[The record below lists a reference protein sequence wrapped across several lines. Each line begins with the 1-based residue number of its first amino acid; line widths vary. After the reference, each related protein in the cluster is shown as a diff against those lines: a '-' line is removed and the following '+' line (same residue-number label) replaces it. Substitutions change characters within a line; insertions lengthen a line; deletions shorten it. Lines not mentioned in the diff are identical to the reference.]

1 MEEGEFGLG
10 KLSEER
16 ERGFSLVVKERWD
29 FESRRSK
36 GNVIVSSH
44 CGERFCVRI

>member
-10 KLSEER
+10 NLSEER
-16 ERGFSLVVKERWD
+16 ERGFSLVLKERWD
-29 FESRRSK
+29 FESRISE
-36 GNVIVSSH
+36 GNVIVFSH